1 MNSLAKYFEN
11 KIIGILGFGKEG
23 KSTYQYIRKYYQDAK
38 VYIFEDKNPELKD
51 PYIEVFPFQNW
62 GNCNIAI
69 DLFMK
74 SPGLPWSEAF
84 KNTKT
89 KITSQVELF
98 MDFAKGRK
106 VGITGSAGKTSTTS
120 FTFELL
126 KQNQK
131 LAFIGGNFGIPLFDF
146 IDELDERS
154 ITVMELSSYQL
165 KPLKKNP
172 EISIF
177 LNIYPDHLD
186 YHKTFQDYF
195 DSKCNIYKYQNK
207 TDLLIT
213 DYELLASLPNISSE
227 VQTISR
233 LESSANIFIEAN
245 QIKFKNGEVYSLK
258 DFQPRGYGYR
268 SNLGAAIA
276 ATRAIGLSQKEII
289 KIIPSLIT
297 PPHRLENLGQ
307 CQNVQFY
314 NDSISTIPETALHAI
329 RSISEANGIIVGGF
343 DRGLHQELLVNELR
357 NNQQFLKII
366 CMGETGRKIYATLK
380 NELGEKIFLTDA
392 LQEAV
397 EIIIKTPN
405 MKCCLFSPAAPSFG
419 LYRNFEERG
428 DRLRETLNK
437 LNQTDK
443 MDKSRHH

>member
-1 MNSLAKYFEN
+1 MNSLAKFFEN
-11 KIIGILGFGKEG
+11 KTIGILGFGKEG
-23 KSTYQYIRKYYQDAK
+23 KSSYQYIRKFYLNTK
-38 VYIFEDKNPELKD
+38 IYIFEDKIVEINDKN
-51 PYIEVFPFQNW
+51 IEVLPLQNW
-62 GNCNIAI
+62 ESSHKAI
-69 DLFMK
+69 DLFLK
-74 SPGLPWSEAF
+74 SPGLTWSESF
-84 KNTKT
+84 INLNI

-98 MDFAKGRK
+98 MEYAKGRK
-106 VGITGSAGKTSTTS
+106 IGITGSAGKTSTTS
-120 FTFELL
+120 FTFEIL
-126 KQNQK
+126 KQSHRP
-131 LAFIGGNFGIPLFDF
+131 AFIGGNFGIPLFDI
-146 IDELDERS
+146 IDSLDEKS
-154 ITVMELSSYQL
+154 ITVIELSSYQL

-207 TDLLIT
+207 NELLIT
-213 DYELLASLPNISSE
+213 DSELLPKLSGVNSQ

-233 LESSANIFIEAN
+233 FDSSADIVVEAN
-245 QIKFKNGEVYSLK
+245 QIKLKTGEIYSLEK
-258 DFQPRGYGYR
+258 FQPRGYGYR
-268 SNLGAAIA
+268 SNLSAAIA
-276 ATRAIGLSQKEII
+276 AARAVGVSQSEII
-289 KIIPSLIT
+289 KIIPSLKT

-307 CQNVQFY
+307 CQNVQFF

-343 DRGLHQELLVNELR
+343 DRGLNQELLLNELR
-357 NNQQFLKII
+357 NNRNFLKII

-380 NELGEKIFLTDA
+380 NELGEKIFLTDV

-397 EIIIKTPN
+397 EIIVKTPN

-428 DRLRETLNK
+428 DRLREIVNK
-437 LNQTDK
+437 LK
-443 MDKSRHH
+443 